1 MWWFMASNLI
11 PFRRFDEGL
20 ADEDEDEED
29 EEDEDEVDEEPDE
42 SAIRLAGLAAR
53 VEGEAAAGG
62 GGRNR
67 DGLKRDRAAAAAYCC

>member
-1 MWWFMASNLI
+1 MASYLI
-11 PFRRFDEGL
+11 PFSRFDEGL
-20 ADEDEDEED
+20 ADEDEDDED
-29 EEDEDEVDEEPDE
+29 EEDEDEVDEADE